1 MKKALLLW
9 ILILSYV
16 VSFGQAPI
24 GADSATQI
32 IKGVAKINTGIA
44 MPLVAPDN
52 SYKQFWKGD
61 TAAILYADPTTHN
74 LMYMKNGQVDTV
86 SGSGGLVIGG
96 NVVGGHENNILFVSG
111 GKLAQ
116 NGGLVFDP
124 ITGALT
130 IGATFIFSPIDPDNV
145 AILGSTG
152 NSVMSFAVNSDVGG
166 DASLYEALN
175 MQGNSIFNLG
185 SPSSPG
191 DATNKGYVD
200 GLATGL
206 SWKSLVRLATV
217 AALSPATIYNNG
229 TAGVGATLTGVSVGV
244 LTIDGRAVALN
255 DRVLIQSESDQTHN
269 GIYLCTTAGT
279 LGVTYVLTRATDA
292 NTGVL
297 LLRATVAVS
306 AGATDSNK
314 AFTQI
319 TPATITVGSSNII
332 FVQFLNTTYNAG
344 TGLDLTG
351 NIFSLSNIGTPGTY
365 GSSVSVPVFVTNAL
379 GQVISVT
386 NTDISGTPPGGSA
399 GGDLT
404 GTYPNPTLATS
415 GVTAAG
421 YGSATQ
427 VSTFTVDAKGRLTA
441 ASNTTISGVVPGG
454 SAGGDLT
461 GTYPNPTVKSN
472 VALGGNPTTTTQT
485 EGDNST
491 KIATTAYVD
500 NKIQTTTTTN
510 FTTSYTISSSD
521 SRNYQLSITA
531 QAGALLFNNPTGAI
545 VDNQIFF
552 IKIKSAS
559 AQTLSWGSQFAASS
573 DGPALPTTTNAGKWM
588 YLLYVENTT
597 ANKFYLISFAN
608 NF

>member
-9 ILILSYV
+9 ILILNYV

-32 IKGVAKINTGIA
+32 IKGIAKVNTGIA

-61 TAAILYADPTTHN
+61 TVALLYADPTTHN

-86 SGSGGLVIGG
+86 SGNGGLVIGG
-96 NVVGGHENNILFVSG
+96 TVVGGNENDILYVHN

-116 NGGLVFDP
+116 NDGFNFNPNSNTLGIAGTFIL
-124 ITGALT
+124 GALDADNAAIYGAEGT
-130 IGATFIFSPIDPDNV
+130 VVMSVYTHDDGGGATNLYQPLDLHGNLISNV
-145 AILGSTG
+145 
-152 NSVMSFAVNSDVGG
+152 
-166 DASLYEALN
+166 
-175 MQGNSIFNLG
+175 G
-185 SPSSPG
+185 SPLVSG
-191 DATNKGYVD
+191 DVANKGYVD

-217 AALSPATIYNNG
+217 AALSPTPVYNNG
-229 TAGVGATLTGVSVGV
+229 TAGVGATLTGISIGV
-244 LTIDGRAVALN
+244 LTIDGRTVALN
-255 DRVLIQSESDQTHN
+255 DRLLIQSETDQTRN

-279 LGVTYVLTRATDA
+279 VGVAYVLTRATDA
-292 NTGVL
+292 NTGTL
-297 LLRATVAVS
+297 LLRATAAVS

-344 TGLDLTG
+344 TGLELNG
-351 NIFSLSNIGTPGTY
+351 NTFDLSNIGTSGTY
-365 GSSVSVPVFVTNAL
+365 GSSVSVPVFTTNAQ
-379 GQVISVT
+379 GQVITVVNT
-386 NTDISGTPPGGSA
+386 NISGTSPGGNA

-404 GTYPNPTLATS
+404 GTYPNPTLAIS
-415 GVTAAG
+415 GVTLG
-421 YGSATQ
+421 SYGSATQ
-427 VSTFTVDAKGRLTA
+427 VANFTVDSKGRITA
-441 ASNTTISGVVPGG
+441 AANTTITGITPGG
-454 SAGGDLT
+454 SAGGDLA
-461 GTYPNPTVKSN
+461 GTYPNPTIKSS
-472 VALGGNPTTTTQT
+472 VALVGSPTTTTQSA
-485 EGDNST
+485 GDSSD
-491 KIATTAYVD
+491 KLATTSFVK
-500 NKIQTTTTTN
+500 NKLQTITTTN
-510 FTTSYTISSSD
+510 FTTSYTINSSD

-531 QAGALLFNNPTGAI
+531 QAGALLFNNPTGTI
-545 VDNQIFF
+545 VDNQLFF

-588 YLLYVENTT
+588 YLLYVENTV